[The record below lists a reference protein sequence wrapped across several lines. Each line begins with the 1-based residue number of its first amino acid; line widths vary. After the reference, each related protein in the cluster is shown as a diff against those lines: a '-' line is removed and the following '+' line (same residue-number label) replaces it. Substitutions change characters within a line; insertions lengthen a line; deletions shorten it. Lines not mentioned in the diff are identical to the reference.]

1 MSDFLFDDFEA
12 ISSKQWKQ
20 KIQADLRG
28 ADYNETLIWKNNEGI
43 DVKPFYHPD
52 EFQERFAPVPGQPSQ
67 WSVCQKVFI
76 DEVAVA
82 RKLAKDALSRGAE
95 AIWFTAEKKFAVAT
109 LFQDLPIDGITCYI
123 ELDFLDQAFVA
134 EISNFSKENNIH
146 TFILTDAVGRLAR
159 EGNWYDNFTTD
170 FEVYK
175 QLTTAGNSNFLSVDL
190 SLYQNAGATMTQ
202 QLAYGLAHVNE
213 YLNNLFVDE
222 SVSKA
227 FKEQWQPV
235 FKVSVG
241 SNYFFEIAKLR
252 ALRKL
257 YATLAKAYGLNENCK
272 ILAFPSER
280 NKTIYDYNVNM
291 LRTTTECMSAVLG
304 SADVVCNTPYDALYH
319 KSNEFGERI
328 SRNQLLVLKNE
339 SYFDMVANAADG
351 TYYIESITLQLSEKA
366 LQLFKDIEAA
376 GGFLKQLKEGTIQKK
391 IKESAAKEQEQFD
404 KGEKVL
410 LGTNKHPN
418 KNDRMKDDLELFP
431 FVKTNPRKTLIEPII
446 ARRLAEKTEQERL
459 HNEKATD

>member
-1 MSDFLFDDFEA
+1 MSDFLFNDFEA
-12 ISSKQWKQ
+12 VSSKQWKQ
-20 KIQADLRG
+20 KIQAELRG
-28 ADYNETLIWKNNEGI
+28 ADYNETLIWKNSEGI

-52 EFQERFAPVPGQPSQ
+52 EFAERFSAVPGQPDN

-76 DEVAVA
+76 DDVSIA
-82 RKLAKDALSRGAE
+82 RKLAKDALNRGAE
-95 AIWFTAEKKFAVAT
+95 AIWFVAEKKFSAAT
-109 LFQDLPIDGITCYI
+109 LFQDIPVTDIVFYI
-123 ELDFLDQAFVA
+123 ELNFLDKAFITEVN
-134 EISNFSKENNIH
+134 NFSKENKVH

-159 EGNWYDNFTTD
+159 EGNWHQNLTAD

-175 QLTTAGNSNFLSVDL
+175 QLTTEENSKFLSVDL
-190 SLYQNAGATMTQ
+190 SLYQNGGATIIQ

-213 YLNNLFVDE
+213 YLNSLFTDKSTV
-222 SVSKA
+222 KT

-257 YATLAKAYGLNENCK
+257 YATLASAYELNENCK
-272 ILAFPSER
+272 ILAFPSKR

-291 LRTTTECMSAVLG
+291 LRTTTECMSAALG

-339 SYFDMVANAADG
+339 SYFDRVANPADG
-351 TYYIESITLQLSEKA
+351 AYYIESITLQLAEKA
-366 LQLFKDIEAA
+366 LQLFKEIEAS

-404 KGEKVL
+404 KGQKVL

-418 KNDRMKDDLELFP
+418 KNDRMKDELELFP

-446 ARRLAEKTEQERL
+446 ERRLAEKTEQERL
-459 HNEKATD
+459 KND

>member
-1 MSDFLFDDFEA
+1 MSNFLFDDFEA
-12 ISSKQWKQ
+12 VTSKQWKQ
-20 KIQADLRG
+20 KIQAELRG

-52 EFQERFAPVPGQPSQ
+52 AFEGLFSPVPGQPKT
-67 WSVCQKVFI
+67 WSICQKVFI
-76 DEVAVA
+76 DDVLIA

-95 AIWFTAEKKFAVAT
+95 SIWFVAEKKFVIAT
-109 LFQDLPIDGITCYI
+109 LFQDLPVDGITFYI
-123 ELDFLDQAFVA
+123 ELDFLGKAFIS
-134 EISNFSKENNIH
+134 EINNFSQANNTHIN
-146 TFILTDAVGRLAR
+146 ILTDAVGRLAE
-159 EGNWYDNFTTD
+159 EGNWYNNFTTD
-170 FEVYK
+170 FEIYK
-175 QLTTAGNSNFLSVDL
+175 QLTTAENTNFLSVDL
-190 SLYQNAGATMTQ
+190 SIYQNAGATMTQ

-213 YLNNLFVDE
+213 YLNALFANE
-222 SVSKA
+222 NISKTL
-227 FKEQWQPV
+227 KEQWQPI
-235 FKVSVG
+235 FKVAIG
-241 SNYFFEIAKLR
+241 SNYFFEISKLR

-272 ILAFPSER
+272 ILAFPSKR

-339 SYFDMVANAADG
+339 SYFDMIANAADG

-418 KNDRMKDDLELFP
+418 KNDRLKDDLELFP

-446 ARRLAEKTEQERL
+446 ARRLAEKTEQDRL
-459 HNEKATD
+459 KDE